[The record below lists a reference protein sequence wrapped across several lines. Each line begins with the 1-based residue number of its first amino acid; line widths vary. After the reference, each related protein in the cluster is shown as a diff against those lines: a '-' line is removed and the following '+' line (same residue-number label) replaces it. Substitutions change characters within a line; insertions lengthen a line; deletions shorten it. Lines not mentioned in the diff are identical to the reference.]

1 MNRRFVLQGA
11 AASTVAL
18 AARRPSFAAGKY
30 GPGVSD
36 SEIKLGQTVPYS
48 GPASAYSGW
57 GLAQRAYFDALN
69 AAGGINGRK
78 ITLLS
83 LDDGGAPP
91 KTVEATRK
99 LVESDEVLAIVGSL
113 GAAGVTAVHRYL
125 DAKGV
130 PQLFL
135 GIGTNIWGPAPA
147 FRWGTIWSPDHR
159 TETRTY
165 AEHALRTNPQAR
177 IAILTQDDDTGRNQ
191 LNGLRETLGARANAI
206 VAASTYQLA
215 DTTVDSQIITLQSS
229 GANVFI
235 NMASPKF
242 AAQAIRRAA
251 TLNWKPAQYLF
262 SFSSSVKGTLEPAG
276 LDNSAG
282 IYSATYIKD
291 PGNPTMKDDAG
302 VRAYLAWM
310 AKYYPAGDPNSVL
323 NIQGYSVAQ
332 VMEAVLRACGND
344 LTRENLTA
352 KAKSIQGL
360 QLPMFLPGVP
370 FETTPDDVSGIHA
383 LRLQRFDGQAWSV
396 VPA

>member
-11 AASTVAL
+11 AASTVAR

-113 GAAGVTAVHRYL
+113 GAVGVTAVHRYL

-159 TETRTY
+159 TETRTD

-177 IAILTQDDDTGRNQ
+177 IASSEVDSTCAGGGKAWSGCSATKRA
-191 LNGLRETLGARANAI
+191 RMARAA
-206 VAASTYQLA
+206 
-215 DTTVDSQIITLQSS
+215 
-229 GANVFI
+229 
-235 NMASPKF
+235 
-242 AAQAIRRAA
+242 
-251 TLNWKPAQYLF
+251 
-262 SFSSSVKGTLEPAG
+262 
-276 LDNSAG
+276 
-282 IYSATYIKD
+282 
-291 PGNPTMKDDAG
+291 
-302 VRAYLAWM
+302 
-310 AKYYPAGDPNSVL
+310 
-323 NIQGYSVAQ
+323 
-332 VMEAVLRACGND
+332 
-344 LTRENLTA
+344 
-352 KAKSIQGL
+352 
-360 QLPMFLPGVP
+360 LPC
-370 FETTPDDVSGIHA
+370 SC
-383 LRLQRFDGQAWSV
+383 
-396 VPA
+396 